1 MKNTSGDATPFSKGF
16 LMPALTAFALVTACG
31 LFQPASIAPQVSSVE
46 VVQPT
51 ARVQAGN
58 PGVTPAT
65 SSVKVQFNVP
75 MNQPSV
81 TRSINIYKGSYDATA
96 PLPANFQ
103 KLQLTSMC
111 DGRWRVRNANTQPV
125 SFQWD
130 VYNTT
135 QKGIGVAAGA
145 GDTLFQSTTGS
156 NTLRVFVNGA
166 LQNTKATNPAAC
178 ADSLYSFA
186 WSDSRTVQVTPNVA
200 LEAGKAYTL
209 AVSTAAKN
217 EAGTQEL
224 VVPFSSG
231 FTPQIGAF
239 QRFEG
244 VLNPSSSLNFG
255 NGVTISAPDG
265 TLLSAETMYSQQV
278 TASDLPAPVPDDYEI
293 IGGFYRVGIVG
304 NDISTANRNV
314 FNTTLPI
321 PPGIDPRSV
330 GVIFVTPKDTDLGEV
345 PAEWSNWVGEYDA
358 STNRPLIGH
367 ADLYRAG
374 TIFVLYKL
382 PFITTSNNLVKP
394 LAEPDSFTA
403 VCIDLPCSPETKN
416 QYATLAQDSYALWTS
431 VMTLLATEA
440 PLLKTKVVNLRTRN
454 CKFPLWYDSDAFLI
468 SVCIDANGKVISPL
482 TRLPLND
489 AFKLEGMKHE
499 MFHATQ
505 WGIANAAKI
514 SPKDKIPFKNVNT
527 QQWIIEGTA
536 AAAGVSGTT
545 VAVSPSWDQLPINHI
560 FYPVPSGPLDDATM
574 TESSRDQ
581 YRVQDF
587 WAFVARRLGSR
598 SMNLFKNLFRVN
610 TANNNTY
617 TILGSSANALIV
629 SRVLHGEGYMAN
641 GSTVETA
648 LKQAFWDYSKNQS
661 MELRENLRAETDAC
675 DVNRTFNKKEYDSN
689 SQELNYVNLATQKY
703 SFPSL
708 NSRQLTTRLWNIT
721 FNNIQGTSGD
731 VQITLK
737 GKNNNTRF
745 IVYKV
750 TKINPINCQSTLD
763 ILSDSTVIR
772 GISNDDRLVVLAAN
786 TAYADVAN
794 FQLDVERISPDI
806 DDGTL
811 DGNQLAIIGNS
822 SATDANNDGVADS
835 TLPTDALRLL
845 SAAFTGEDADA
856 NGRIGNG
863 RVNMADFRRMRDW
876 LLRSEGFGTFVG
888 SAGNPKLG
896 VVAGSSALKY
906 GDFNNSGSL
915 NFNGRKA
922 VPGLEGNGFTVSG
935 FNIIPNAGGISA
947 QSVPVTRD
955 AQGVPLLSDFEVFY
969 NTIAKTPGTWVD
981 TDYTL
986 PQITQLL
993 GSGDLEVWARDLFDY
1008 PSVVK
1013 VVSEIENASFGAGY
1027 IHTRGDQRHVYSAPA
1042 GTYFVRLAALDVN
1055 NDVIVGLKKTV
1066 TLAAGQDVLF
1076 APATA
1081 LTAVVKTTYN
1091 SAQDDCARLQGVY
1104 SFNAPGLFDTPAPD
1118 LPTGDAFM
1126 ALGQNLFPIIEKRKL
1141 SNWPLQLESGT
1152 YRHCNFP
1159 GGQARLTWNF
1169 NYDFFGSTTSTG
1181 FIVQTFNIVTIQDNR
1196 WPGLV
1201 WNSTDFNDP
1210 QTTGA
1215 SVPLKITATSSFPGE
1230 PQQIIRSLQPGTS
1243 AALLLRPALE
1253 AQYQIEGVD
1262 DDTNPNTAFGP
1273 LIANVN
1279 IPYITDAKLTYR
1291 GSSAWHHQIFCD
1303 ISAACASG
1311 GAGIQSQRSSGPST
1325 SSLTAPALPVPVIA
1339 PRPNF

>member
-1 MKNTSGDATPFSKGF
+1 
-16 LMPALTAFALVTACG
+16 MPALTAFALVTACG

-96 PLPANFQ
+96 SLPANFQ

-135 QKGIGVAAGA
+135 QKGVGVAAGA

-156 NTLRVFVNGA
+156 NTLRLFVNGA

-178 ADSLYSFA
+178 VDNLYSFA
-186 WSDSRTVQVTPNVA
+186 WSDSRTVQVTPNLA

-231 FTPQIGAF
+231 FTPQTGAF
-239 QRFEG
+239 QRFQG
-244 VLNPSSSLNFG
+244 VLNPSSSLTFG
-255 NGVTISAPDG
+255 NGVTISAPVG
-265 TLLSAETMYSQQV
+265 TLLSAETMYSQEV
-278 TASDLPAPVPDDYEI
+278 TALDLPAPVPEDYEI
-293 IGGFYRVGIVG
+293 IGSFYRVGIVG

-321 PPGIDPRSV
+321 PSGIDPRSV
-330 GVIFVTPKDTDLGEV
+330 GVIFVTPKDTDFGEV
-345 PAEWSNWVGEYDA
+345 PAEWSNWLGEYD
-358 STNRPLIGH
+358 SSSNRPLIGH
-367 ADLYRAG
+367 ANLYRAG
-374 TIFVLYKL
+374 TVFVLYKL
-382 PFITTSNNLVKP
+382 PFITPSNNFVKP
-394 LAEPDSFTA
+394 LAEPDSFTS
-403 VCIDLPCSPETKN
+403 VCLDLPCSSETKS
-416 QYATLAQDSYALWTS
+416 QYATLAQDSYSLWTS
-431 VMTLLATEA
+431 VMALLATEA
-440 PLLKTKVVNLRTRN
+440 PLLKTKVVNLRTKG
-454 CKFPLWYDSDAFLI
+454 CKFPLWYDSEAFAI
-468 SVCIDANGKVISPL
+468 NVCINSDGKIISPL
-482 TRLPLND
+482 TRQALSD
-489 AFKLEGMKHE
+489 AFRLEGMKHE

-505 WGIANAAKI
+505 WGIATAAKI
-514 SPKDKIPFKNVNT
+514 SPKDGIPFKNINT
-527 QQWIIEGTA
+527 HQWIIEGTA

-545 VAVSPSWDQLPINHI
+545 VLVSESWTQLLINHI
-560 FYPVPSGPLDDATM
+560 FYPVPNGRLDDATA
-574 TESSRDQ
+574 TENSKDQ
-581 YRVQDF
+581 YRIQDF
-587 WAFVARRLGSR
+587 WTFVARNLGNR
-598 SMNLFKNLFRVN
+598 SMNVFKNLFKVNNRVGN
-610 TANNNTY
+610 KYEISGGN
-617 TILGSSANALIV
+617 ANAEIV
-629 SRVLHGEGYMAN
+629 SRVLFNEGYTAN
-641 GSTVETA
+641 GATEGTA
-648 LKQAFWDYSKNQS
+648 LKQAFWDYSKSQS
-661 MELRENLRAETDAC
+661 MELRENLRGETNPCEVDRA
-675 DVNRTFNKKEYDSN
+675 FNKTEFDSN
-689 SQELNYVNLATQKY
+689 SKELNYVNLATEKY
-703 SFPSL
+703 SHPPL
-708 NSRQLTTRLWNIT
+708 DSRQLTARLWNIT
-721 FNNIQGTSGD
+721 FNSVQGSTGAIR
-731 VQITLK
+731 ITLK
-737 GKNNNTRF
+737 GKDANSKF

-750 TKINPINCQSTLD
+750 AKTNPENCRAAQDVSSNST
-763 ILSDSTVIR
+763 TIR

-786 TAYADVAN
+786 TAYAAEVAK
-794 FQLDVERISPDI
+794 FQLEIERIGSPDI

-822 SATDANNDGVADS
+822 STADANNDGIADS
-835 TLPTDALRLL
+835 VLPTDALRLL
-845 SAAFTGEDADA
+845 ATDFTGEDADA
-856 NGRIGNG
+856 NSRVGDGRLD
-863 RVNMADFRRMRDW
+863 MSDFRRMRDW

-888 SAGNPKLG
+888 SAGNPKLS
-896 VVAGSSALKY
+896 VAAGSSAIRY

-935 FNIIPNAGGISA
+935 FNIVPNGAVITA

-969 NTIAKTPGTWVD
+969 NTIAKTPGTWAD
-981 TDYTL
+981 ADFTL
-986 PQITQLL
+986 PQTRLLL

-1027 IHTRGDQRHVYSAPA
+1027 VHTRGDQRHVYSAPA

-1055 NDVIVGLKKTV
+1055 DNVIVGLKKTV

-1081 LTAVVKTTYN
+1081 LNAVVKTTYN
-1091 SAQDDCARLQGVY
+1091 ATQDDCARLQGVY

-1118 LPTGDAFM
+1118 LPTEDAFM
-1126 ALGQNLFPIIEKRKL
+1126 ALGPNLFPIVEKRKVL
-1141 SNWPLQLESGT
+1141 NWPLQLESGT

-1159 GGQARLTWNF
+1159 SGQARLTWNF
-1169 NYDFFGSTTSTG
+1169 NYDFFGSATSTG

-1243 AALLLRPALE
+1243 AVLLLRPALE

-1339 PRPNF
+1339 PRPHF